1 MGVLTEA
8 YDRAR
13 PRASRRLAHCGERG
27 HTCPLDITSL
37 LVSAADVAMLV
48 VPRTQALSGAPS
60 TSGAEA
66 AVEVLIG
73 TAMGSGSEGE
83 AFRLLRA
90 LRGFGIDGKDWA
102 VGTGGVMRGQSGVIK
117 TV

>member
-1 MGVLTEA
+1 
-8 YDRAR
+8 
-13 PRASRRLAHCGERG
+13 
-27 HTCPLDITSL
+27 
-37 LVSAADVAMLV
+37 MLV

-83 AFRLLRA
+83 AFRCSARCA
-90 LRGFGIDGKDWA
+90 GFGIDGGAKF
-102 VGTGGVMRGQSGVIK
+102 VFRQSGGVMRGQFQKIQ

>member
-1 MGVLTEA
+1 MLTEA
-8 YDRAR
+8 HDRAR
-13 PRASRRLAHCGERG
+13 HRASRRLAHCGGLG

-90 LRGFGIDGKDWA
+90 LRGFGIDDLYA
-102 VGTGGVMRGQSGVIK
+102 VVI
-117 TV
+117 VLPAS

>member
-1 MGVLTEA
+1 MLTEA

-13 PRASRRLAHCGERG
+13 HRASRRLAHCGGLG

-66 AVEVLIG
+66 TVEVQVLIG
-73 TAMGSGSEGE
+73 TAMGSSSEGE

-90 LRGFGIDGKDWA
+90 RCAALGTDGGGKF
-102 VGTGGVMRGQSGVIK
+102 VFRRHRGGVMRGQHE
-117 TV
+117 